1 MWVGGSRVVI
11 LNDDKKV
18 LMLRHHQDDKDIWL
32 VPGGAVE
39 SNENS
44 AEAAVREVKEETGLD
59 VAIERLIWH
68 VEEVSEKRGQRFVN
82 FFLARIVGGE
92 LELGEDPERSVD
104 GQVMREI
111 KFVSKEEMQNL
122 AVLYPEYLK
131 DELWTAIEEGSSSVN
146 IYKIRK

>member
-1 MWVGGSRVVI
+1 MWIGGSRVVI
-11 LNDDKKV
+11 LNDEKQV

-32 VPGGAVE
+32 VPGGAIE

-44 AEAAVREVKEETGLD
+44 VEAAVREVKEETGLD

-82 FFLARIVGGE
+82 FFLARITGGE
-92 LELGEDPERSVD
+92 LNLGEDPERIEE
-104 GQVMREI
+104 GQVMCEI
-111 KFVSKEEMQNL
+111 RFVSKDEMQNL
-122 AVLYPEYLK
+122 SVLYPEYLK
-131 DELWTAIEEGSSSVN
+131 DELWTFLDQGTSAEN

>member
-11 LNDDKKV
+11 LKDGKEV
-18 LMLRHHQDDKDIWL
+18 LMLRQHQDGKDIWL
-32 VPGGAVE
+32 VHGGAIE
-39 SNENS
+39 TGENS

-92 LELGEDPERSVD
+92 LELGGDPERSVD

-122 AVLYPEYLK
+122 SVLYPEYLK

-146 IYKIRK
+146 AYKIRK